1 MKRILDIVFS
11 CIILLLFL
19 PFGLTIALFI
29 VLESKGGV
37 FYLQQRVGRY
47 GKEFWIY
54 KFRTMSK
61 NADSAGKLT
70 VGMRDP
76 RITTIGYFLRK
87 FKLDEFP
94 QFLNVLKG
102 EMSVVGPRPEVKEF
116 VELYTV
122 EQREIL
128 TVRPGIT
135 DLASLE
141 YFEENEL
148 LGRSSDPQKT
158 YIEEI
163 MPAKI
168 LLNKKYS
175 ENPSLL
181 HDVKIIWATFRRI
194 FR

>member
-11 CIILLLFL
+11 FIILLFFL
-19 PFGLTIALFI
+19 PLGIIISIFILF
-29 VLESKGGV
+29 ESKGGV
-37 FYLQQRVGRY
+37 FYLQHRVGRY
-47 GKEFWIY
+47 GKEFRIY
-54 KFRTMSK
+54 KFRTMRK

-102 EMSVVGPRPEVKEF
+102 EMSIVGPRPEVKEY
-116 VELYTV
+116 VDLYS
-122 EQREIL
+122 ESQREIL
-128 TVRPGIT
+128 NVRPGIT

-175 ENPSLL
+175 ENPSLM
-181 HDVKIIWATFRRI
+181 HDVKIIWATFKRI
-194 FR
+194 LK

>member
-19 PFGLTIALFI
+19 PFGLIIALFI

-102 EMSVVGPRPEVKEF
+102 EMSVVGPRPEVKEY

-128 TVRPGIT
+128 NVRPGIT

-168 LLNKKYS
+168 QLNKKYS

-181 HDVKIIWATFRRI
+181 HDVKIIWATFKRI
-194 FR
+194 IR